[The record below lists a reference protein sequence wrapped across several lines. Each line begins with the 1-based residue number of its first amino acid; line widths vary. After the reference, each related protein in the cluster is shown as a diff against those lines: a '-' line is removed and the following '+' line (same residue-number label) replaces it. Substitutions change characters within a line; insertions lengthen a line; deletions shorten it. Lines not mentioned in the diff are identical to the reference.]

1 METEKRAKLPWI
13 TIVLIAVNTVI
24 FLCSDLV
31 FFERQEEI
39 AFYLSL
45 NPVLVLRHGEYWRL
59 LTSMFYHFGIDH
71 LVYNMMM
78 LYLMGVILEP
88 FYGRVYYSVLFFG
101 SGLTAGAV
109 SLWYNGMV
117 AAQEGAFTF
126 SAGASGAVYGLIG
139 GYAAVYLFR
148 RAVLPVWEKRRLVIA
163 VLFLLF
169 GSIFDAGIGHEAHF
183 GGFFGGLLLGCVYC
197 MVLKRKQGKERY

>member
-1 METEKRAKLPWI
+1 METERLAKLPWI
-13 TIVLIAVNTVI
+13 TIVLIAMNTVI

-39 AFYLSL
+39 AFYMSL

-59 LTSMFYHFGIDH
+59 LTSMFYHFSIDH
-71 LVYNMMM
+71 LVYNMIM
-78 LYLMGVILEP
+78 LYMMGAILEP
-88 FYGRVYYSVLFFG
+88 FYGRVRYFVLFFV
-101 SGLTAGAV
+101 SGLVADAA
-109 SLWYNGMV
+109 SLWYNGIV
-117 AAQEGAFTF
+117 LPKERAFSF

-139 GYAAVYLFR
+139 GFAAIYLFR
-148 RAVLPVWEKRRLVIA
+148 RNALPAWEKRRLMIA

-169 GSIFDAGIGHEAHF
+169 GSIFDTGIGHEAHF

-197 MVLKRKQGKERY
+197 MILKRKAKKKTV